1 MKKLIKHITTTLS
14 AGIFCLNLH
23 AQSAATTDSMKNPG
37 PVDLGKHPE
46 VMAKVRENLFN
57 GKLAY
62 YKTKERTDSTLDLSK
77 HPELVKAIIA
87 NPDNWPVILKAY
99 DKANDSLSTE
109 GKNKQVIRDILAYL
123 IQNNLIKERGDVSS
137 FMLTNDSFQLNGKK
151 LSEKFHASLKEK
163 YIKTSDFV
171 VYYGNSEMKGNGIF
185 QRADNL

>member
-1 MKKLIKHITTTLS
+1 MKKLIKHIVMTLI
-14 AGIFCLNLH
+14 AGVLSSTLY
-23 AQSAATTDSMKNPG
+23 AQSATVEDPSGHPVT
-37 PVDLGKHPE
+37 VDLEKHPE
-46 VMAKVRENLFN
+46 VMAKVNQYVFN
-57 GKLAY
+57 GKIVY
-62 YKTKERTDSTLDLSK
+62 YKTGERPDSALDLSK
-77 HPELVKAIIA
+77 HPELVKALIA
-87 NPDNWPVILKAY
+87 NPRNWPVILKAY

-151 LSEKFHASLKEK
+151 LPGKFHASLKEK
-163 YIKTSDFV
+163 YIKSPDYV